1 LIEKIRKRDGRIVK
15 FDKKKIVEAIWKAA
29 QEVGGKDKKRAE
41 ELADQVVQLL
51 EKRLKPGEIPTVEQV
66 QDMVEKVLVENGHYK
81 TAKAYILYRA
91 LHAQIR
97 ELVDEYLQKKTW
109 LIREN
114 SNMTYSL
121 QALNF
126 HISSQVISQYW
137 LHRIFKRT
145 PEIWLPS

>member
-1 LIEKIRKRDGRIVK
+1 MIEKIRKRDGRIVD
-15 FDKKKIVEAIWKAA
+15 FDKNKIVEAIWKAA
-29 QEVGGKDKKRAE
+29 QEVGGKDRKRAE

-51 EKRLKPGEIPTVEQV
+51 EKQLKPGEIPTVEQV
-66 QDMVEKVLVENGHYK
+66 QDTVEKVLVENGHYK

-97 ELVDEYLQKKTW
+97 ELVDEYLQRKTW
-109 LIREN
+109 LVREN

-126 HISSQVISQYW
+126 HIS
-137 LHRIFKRT
+137 
-145 PEIWLPS
+145 